1 MTTENT
7 GWKQRA
13 GQFQRG
19 QSGNPAGRPSGAR
32 NKATLAVEALLDGE
46 AESITRKAIERAL
59 EGDTTALRLCMDRI
73 APARRDRHITFA
85 MPSID
90 SAADAVKAQGAI
102 IEAVAAGEITPSEAS
117 ELAKLVD
124 GYVKALEA
132 TEFDARLSKLE
143 AAQSR

>member
-1 MTTENT
+1 MRRSYRCLHESGHVITENT

-13 GQFQRG
+13 GQVQRG

-46 AESITRKAIERAL
+46 AENITRKAIERAL

-85 MPSID
+85 VPLID

-102 IEAVAAGEITPSEAS
+102 IEAAAAGEITPSEAS
-117 ELAKLVD
+117 ELAELVQ
-124 GYVKALEA
+124 GYVKAGG
-132 TEFDARLSKLE
+132 DGV
-143 AAQSR
+143 